1 MEEINQ
7 QEPKSAKRC
16 HIVAVP
22 FPARGLI
29 NPMMNFCKHLA
40 HKLGDNVKITFVVT
54 EEWFGIL
61 EPAPIPPQI
70 HLRSIP
76 NVIPSE
82 FVRSST
88 LDFETF
94 LAIVVAEMQAPFE
107 HVMDTSELATVII
120 ADFSLIWAFS
130 IGNRRNIPVVSFWT
144 ASSFM
149 FSVLS
154 HADLLTKNGHSL
166 DHSSDCYDEVINYIP
181 GVSPTRLID
190 MPFLPRGND
199 PKFNPEMVAFTLL
212 DKVQCLLIPTFYELE
227 PQVTDTSKEIFQFPI
242 YTIGPSISNLNS
254 TINQHHQTHDK
265 KIESAIAN
273 YANDKELYYLK
284 WLDSQP
290 ISSVMYIAFGSTV
303 SISGEQM
310 EEILAGLHESGVR
323 YLLVSRGAGYLTSG
337 IHGDGGGD
345 LDDTTISSRRLVVP
359 WCDQLRVLCHFSV
372 GGFWTHCGWNSVT
385 ESIYAGVPMLAFPIY
400 FDQIPN
406 RKLIV
411 DDLKVGMKVMKEF
424 GAKALVKRGEV
435 ETIVKEFMN
444 INGGADED
452 ANNEVK
458 EMRRRSSELKDIC
471 RKALAKG
478 GSSDTNL
485 NSFIKDILHFHG
497 NY

>member
-7 QEPKSAKRC
+7 QEPKSMERC
-16 HIVAVP
+16 HIIAVP

-61 EPAPIPPQI
+61 DLAPIPPQI
-70 HLRSIP
+70 HLQSIP

-107 HVMDTSELATVII
+107 NVMNTSEPVTVII
-120 ADFSLIWAFS
+120 ADFSLIWALS

-166 DHSSDCYDEVINYIP
+166 DHSSDCDDEVINYIP
-181 GVSPTRLID
+181 GVSPTRLTD
-190 MPFLPRGND
+190 MPLLPRGND

-212 DKVQCLLIPTFYELE
+212 DKVQCLIIPTFYELE
-227 PQVTDTSKEIFQFPI
+227 PQVTDTLKEIFRFPV
-242 YTIGPSISNLNS
+242 YTIGPSISNLDT
-254 TINQHHQTHDK
+254 TINQHHQIHDK
-265 KIESAIAN
+265 KKESATIKYTN
-273 YANDKELYYLK
+273 SEELYYLK

-290 ISSVMYIAFGSTV
+290 INSVMYIAFGSTV

-310 EEILAGLHESGVR
+310 EEILSGLHESGVL

-337 IHGDGGGD
+337 IHGGGGGD
-345 LDDTTISSRRLVVP
+345 RDEKTTSSRRLVVP
-359 WCDQLRVLCHFSV
+359 WCDQLRVLCHSSV
-372 GGFWTHCGWNSVT
+372 GGFWTHCGWNSVM
-385 ESIYAGVPMLAFPIY
+385 ESIYAGVPMLTFPIY

-411 DDLKVGMKVMKEF
+411 DDLKVGMKVMNEF

-435 ETIVKEFMN
+435 EKILRKFMN
-444 INGGADED
+444 INGEAEED
-452 ANNEVK
+452 VNNETK

-471 RKALAKG
+471 RKALAEG

-485 NSFIKDILHFHG
+485 NSFIKDILHFNG
-497 NY
+497 N